1 MEDIIQKIYDYSL
14 EEIMGERFGSYSKYI
29 IQDRAI
35 PDVRDGLKPVQR
47 RILYSMYKERNTYE
61 KPYKKSARAVGDV
74 MGKYHPH
81 GDSSIYDAIVRMS
94 QDWKMREPFADMQGN
109 NGSIDGD
116 SAAAALGN
124 PRVLNVV
131 LLGAAVRTGA
141 LGLTEED
148 ILNVMGKVIREKFL
162 DLNRKAFT
170 LA

>member
-1 MEDIIQKIYDYSL
+1 MLPFLKEDGFVIT
-14 EEIMGERFGSYSKYI
+14 
-29 IQDRAI
+29 
-35 PDVRDGLKPVQR
+35 
-47 RILYSMYKERNTYE
+47 NT
-61 KPYKKSARAVGDV
+61 RAVKPTTATLTGS
-74 MGKYHPH
+74 G
-81 GDSSIYDAIVRMS
+81 YDAGPMLEYLQKKVS
-94 QDWKMREPFADMQGN
+94 NGHLMQV
-109 NGSIDGD
+109 DGD

-148 ILNVMGKVIREKFL
+148 ILNVMGKVIKEKFL

>member
-1 MEDIIQKIYDYSL
+1 MNKKVYIETYGCQMNVNDSEVVLSILQGEGYSL
-14 EEIMGERFGSYSKYI
+14 TENIEEADLILAFEPGE
-29 IQDRAI
+29 A
-35 PDVRDGLKPVQR
+35 VRMLPFLKKDGFV
-47 RILYSMYKERNTYE
+47 ITNT
-61 KPYKKSARAVGDV
+61 RAVKPTTATLTGS
-74 MGKYHPH
+74 G
-81 GDSSIYDAIVRMS
+81 YDAGPMLEYLHKKV
-94 QDWKMREPFADMQGN
+94 ADGHLMMV
-109 NGSIDGD
+109 DGD

-148 ILNVMGKVIREKFL
+148 ILNVMGKVIKEKFL